1 MNRPR
6 KKDRHLPKC
15 VYPKHGA
22 YWHVKAGKWTRL
34 PAKGP
39 STLKTALEAYAA
51 IFETPKGGMSALI
64 DEALVHIKRS
74 VKPNTAKQYDIAAK
88 KLKRKLIEFS
98 AEQVL
103 PKHVAQLKV
112 SMAGTP
118 NMANRCLSVLR
129 QVFDYAL
136 EQQLIESNPA
146 VGVKRHKEKK
156 RERLITAD
164 EYDAIYAKA
173 GPRLQVIMEL
183 LILTGQR
190 ITAVLRI
197 HRADLVEEGI
207 RFPQHKTDAKRIVRW
222 TPELRAVVERA
233 KTLNQNIR
241 ALTVLHNRR
250 GKVPDYRTVRDQ
262 WNNACIAA
270 GVLDANLHDLRAVAA
285 TEAKKQGI
293 NPTALLGH
301 TSETQT
307 ARYLRS
313 REEPVVDGP
322 SFRRLDGQTK
332 KS

>member
-22 YWHVKAGKWTRL
+22 YWHVKGGKWTRL
-34 PAKGP
+34 PAQGP
-39 STLKTALEAYAA
+39 STLKAAMEAYAA
-51 IFETPKGGMSALI
+51 IFETPKGGMPSLI

-74 VKPNTAKQYDIAAK
+74 VKPSTAKQYDIAAK
-88 KLKRKLIEFS
+88 KLKKQLVEFA
-98 AEQVL
+98 AEQVM
-103 PKHVAQLKV
+103 PKHIAQLKI

-129 QVFDYAL
+129 LVFNYAL
-136 EQQLIESNPA
+136 EQQLIQSNPA
-146 VGVKRHKEKK
+146 VGIKPHKEKK
-156 RERLITAD
+156 RERLITAA
-164 EYDAIYAKA
+164 EYGEIYAKA

-183 LILTGQR
+183 LIHTGQR

-241 ALTVLHNRR
+241 ALTLLHNRR

-262 WNNACIAA
+262 WENACTEA
-270 GVLDANLHDLRAVAA
+270 GVLDAHLHDLRALAA
-285 TEAKKQGI
+285 TEAKKQGK

-301 TSETQT
+301 SSEAQTS
-307 ARYLRS
+307 RYLRS

-322 SFRRLDGQTK
+322 SFRRLIDTPTK
-332 KS
+332 